1 MPPLVTFIGWHS
13 CGKTTLL
20 SQVVRL
26 LKERGYAVA
35 VVKSTK
41 ERGLLP
47 DQESTDTAIHRQ
59 AGADAVALV
68 GPDRLFITV
77 EGQDKDLAAIASRYF
92 ADMDIVIGEGFKEAD
107 NMPKIEVHRGGP
119 LLREQ
124 VGGVIAVAS
133 DLFLPMPEEHIFA
146 LHEAG
151 RLADFIE
158 QRFLAQSGAKEYI

>member
-1 MPPLVTFIGWHS
+1 MMPPLVTFIGWHS
-13 CGKTTLL
+13 CGKTTLA

-26 LKERGYAVA
+26 LKERGYMVA

-47 DQESTDTAIHRQ
+47 DQEGTDTAVHRQ
-59 AGADAVALV
+59 AGADAVALI
-68 GPDRLFITV
+68 GPDRLIITA
-77 EGQDKDLAAIASRYF
+77 EKQDKDLAAIASRYF
-92 ADMDIVIGEGFKEAD
+92 ADMDLVIGEGFKKAQD
-107 NMPKIEVHRGGP
+107 VPKIEVHRGGS

-124 VGGVIAVAS
+124 VQGVIAVAS
-133 DLFLPMPEEHIFA
+133 DQLLPEENIFA

-158 QRFLAQSGAKEYI
+158 QRFLAHRGAKELI